1 MKRILVI
8 EDEDQV
14 RSVIVAFLRTGEY
27 EVLEAPDG
35 LAGIELAKKH
45 LPDLVLCDVNMPKLD
60 GYGVITA
67 LHNDRSTAAIPFIF
81 LTGKADRQ
89 DLRQGMNLGADD
101 YLTKPFRRTEL
112 LDAIDARFAKLA
124 AVTHHY
130 SEELKHAEQ
139 KMDYVM
145 HHDPLTNLPNRLM
158 LHEKLNELVE
168 RASPAQQVAILSV
181 GLDRFKRINETLGHA
196 SGDSLLKQVAERLT
210 ACVGND
216 QVVARLTADQF
227 VVLLGSVN
235 QKEIAGRMAERILE
249 KLCTSFA
256 VEGHEVFV
264 AASIGA
270 SVWPDDG
277 SNIDDLIK
285 NAETAMHHAKKNG
298 GNNFEFFVPEIYGF
312 SAGQLAIEAG
322 LRYALERAQ
331 LEVYYQP
338 QVDVKTGMIV
348 GAEAL
353 LRWNHPERGR
363 MLPAS
368 FIPLA
373 EETGLIIPIGEWA
386 LRKAFAQAKVWQ
398 EAGFPSLR
406 MAVNLS
412 VSQFNQQNLT
422 EKLEEIVQEVNI
434 SPSCLDIELTESVVM
449 RNTEEAIKIINRI
462 KALGLQISIDDFG
475 TGYSSLNYLKRFPFD
490 ILKIDQSFIRN
501 VTLDSKN
508 TAITMAIIQIAR
520 NLDLKVIAEGV
531 ETSGELFFLALH
543 DCHEFQGYLFSPP
556 VPAADFEQLLVS
568 GKRLQ
573 IENTN

>member
-8 EDEDQV
+8 EDEEQV

-35 LAGIELAKKH
+35 LAGIELAKNH
-45 LPDLVLCDVNMPKLD
+45 RPDLVLCDVNMPKLD

-67 LHNDRSTAAIPFIF
+67 LHNDPSTAAIPFIF
-81 LTGKADRQ
+81 LTGKTDHQA
-89 DLRQGMNLGADD
+89 LRQGMNLGADD

-112 LDAIDARFAKLA
+112 LGAIDARFAKLA
-124 AVTHHY
+124 AVTQY
-130 SEELKHAEQ
+130 YNEELKQAER

-145 HHDPLTNLPNRLM
+145 HHDTLTNLPNRLM
-158 LHEKLNELVE
+158 LREKLNELVE
-168 RASPAQQVAILSV
+168 RASTGQQVAILSV

-196 SGDSLLKQVAERLT
+196 SGDFLLTKVAERLT
-210 ACVGND
+210 ECVGNNE
-216 QVVARLTADQF
+216 VVARLTADQF
-227 VVLLGSVN
+227 VILLGN
-235 QKEIAGRMAERILE
+235 INDKQAAAQMAEKILG
-249 KLCTSFA
+249 KFSASFA
-256 VEGHEVFV
+256 VEGHEIFA

-270 SVWPDDG
+270 SVWPADG
-277 SNIDDLIK
+277 SNIDHLIK

-298 GNNFEFFVPEIYGF
+298 GNSYEFFVAEIHSF
-312 SAGQLAIEAG
+312 SASQLAIEAG
-322 LRYALERAQ
+322 LRYALERNQ

-338 QVDVKTGMIV
+338 QVDVKRGMIV

-363 MLPAS
+363 ISPAS
-368 FIPLA
+368 FIPVA

-422 EKLEEIVQEVNI
+422 EKLEEILQEVNI
-434 SPSCLDIELTESVVM
+434 SPSCLDIELTESIVM
-449 RNTEEAIKIINRI
+449 RNIDEAIKIINCI

-490 ILKIDQSFIRN
+490 ILKIDQSFIHN

-508 TAITMAIIQIAR
+508 AAITMAIIQIAR

-531 ETSGELFFLALH
+531 ETPGELFFLALH

-556 VPAADFEQLLVS
+556 VRAADFEQLLVS